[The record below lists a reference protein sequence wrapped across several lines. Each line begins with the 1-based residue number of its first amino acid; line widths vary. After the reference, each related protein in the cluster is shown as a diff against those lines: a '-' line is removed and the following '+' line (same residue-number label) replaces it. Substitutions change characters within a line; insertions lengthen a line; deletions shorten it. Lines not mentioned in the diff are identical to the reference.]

1 MSQNKFPLH
10 RLGYLRMVTN
20 VCLDVKKLHT
30 HIARDRGTV
39 FMHGLLNNLSSHRSR
54 DE

>member
-1 MSQNKFPLH
+1 
-10 RLGYLRMVTN
+10 MVTN
-20 VCLDVKKLHT
+20 ACLDVKKLHT
-30 HIARDRGTV
+30 NMALDGGTV